1 MLFQPNINK
10 LMLNLNFV
18 SSLKSKQSFQLNN
31 KIKNCLKKSFKLSKT
46 SCLVKTFCKC
56 HAIVAL
62 DHCCKALK
70 TQSFKPKVYVL
81 FQKILQSKKFKIQK
95 ISSMFFIQNLLNTLK
110 ILKTFNFFNFLTLIF
125 IKKKTMIFNK
135 NYLNV
140 LQNKFLKKKR
150 KFALFLF
157 QFFFKTKKRFI
168 KNYINKFFSNV
179 NFLKNKLNFLFIQFF
194 LELQFSIFNFL
205 KNYQKFTIENSFL
218 HVFLQKL
225 NIKKKEMKKITAI
238 LLPPNEHSRLSLGVL
253 EYLPEC

>member
-1 MLFQPNINK
+1 MFNIDSYWLNSNQNLTTISIKIQNFLNISNIVKKFEQILFDIFSKWKKTFFSFIFPNNSNIKQVKKNFTLKFINSICAIIVKTFNERETMLFQPNINK

-125 IKKKTMIFNK
+125 IKKK
-135 NYLNV
+135 L
-140 LQNKFLKKKR
+140 
-150 KFALFLF
+150 
-157 QFFFKTKKRFI
+157 
-168 KNYINKFFSNV
+168 
-179 NFLKNKLNFLFIQFF
+179 
-194 LELQFSIFNFL
+194 
-205 KNYQKFTIENSFL
+205 
-218 HVFLQKL
+218 
-225 NIKKKEMKKITAI
+225 
-238 LLPPNEHSRLSLGVL
+238 
-253 EYLPEC
+253 